1 MRKLGIGL
9 AIGILSVLFFLPQT
23 GWLLRGLL
31 RGIVAAALWQP
42 LPVVRAEGSVS
53 SWPLLLLATWS
64 LVALLA
70 TLFCGSI
77 AGIVLANPRFWGT
90 EVPKAR
96 VQVMLLLAL
105 VGGAAWW
112 GAGAAQLIGG
122 RRIEG
127 ALSGVILLFPMAIA
141 MLALSLKGRQQ
152 GKKAPVSILTG
163 LATLSLPAAF
173 SLSLLCSIFLML
185 TARP

>member
-9 AIGILSVLFFLPQT
+9 AIGTLALLFLLPQT

-42 LPVVRAEGSVS
+42 MPVVRAEGSVS

-77 AGIVLANPRFWGT
+77 AGIVLSNPCFWGT

-127 ALSGVILLFPMAIA
+127 ALSGVILLFPMAVG